1 MNKIIQYL
9 KRLFKKPKVVKQK
22 DLFKW
27 FGKFEYTDEI
37 KAINKNLEKSKDNY

>member
-22 DLFKW
+22 DLVEPISYQSQKLLM
-27 FGKFEYTDEI
+27 KE
-37 KAINKNLEKSKDNY
+37 